1 MKDIQ
6 TLILL
11 ALFVESAVQ
20 WAKKEY
26 RNPFT
31 YLALFIGIIV
41 AWATQINYLLT
52 IGLTDISWHGIVGI
66 VIFGSVLA
74 RGSNI
79 ANDLFSGKLTS
90 SVKKNNTLVVTGTDA
105 EP

>member
-1 MKDIQ
+1 MIDNIQ
-6 TLILL
+6 NLLLL

-31 YLALFIGIIV
+31 YLALTVGLIV
-41 AWATQINYLLT
+41 AYATQINYLVL
-52 IGLTDISWHGIVGI
+52 IGLNDISWRGIVGI
-66 VIFGSVLA
+66 GMFGSVLA
-74 RGSNI
+74 RGSNL
-79 ANDLFSGKLTS
+79 ANDLFNGKFTGKTTKNLTLPL
-90 SVKKNNTLVVTGTDA
+90 NQD